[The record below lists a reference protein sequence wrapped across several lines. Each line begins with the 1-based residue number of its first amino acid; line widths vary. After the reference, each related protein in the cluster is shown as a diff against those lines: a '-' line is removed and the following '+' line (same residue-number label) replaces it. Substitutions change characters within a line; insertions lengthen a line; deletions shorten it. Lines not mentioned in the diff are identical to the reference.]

1 MQSPNKLFLKFKNDS
16 KFHVID
22 GNKNTI
28 GAAYE
33 IPDAIKE
40 ARHVSNDPIDFGESY
55 AGFTR
60 VMVTE
65 KPSEA
70 ISDSETFI
78 AALAEIG
85 GMKVTKLFDDNM
97 HFIGYT
103 MNPIEEDDFIKSEIA
118 AEKHEKEITSAMSSY
133 LGDDIV
139 EVSR

>member
-1 MQSPNKLFLKFKNDS
+1 MASSIRKLYLKFMDDS
-16 KFHVID
+16 KFHVVD
-22 GNKNTI
+22 EHDNSI
-28 GAAYE
+28 GEAYE
-33 IPDAIKE
+33 VPDAVKQ
-40 ARHVSNDPIDFGESY
+40 ARLVSNAPIDFEDSY

-70 ISDSETFI
+70 IADSETFI

-103 MNPIEEDDFIKSEIA
+103 MNPIEEDDFLKAELAEAKAIEEILNSFDCYFEEEA
-118 AEKHEKEITSAMSSY
+118 
-133 LGDDIV
+133 
-139 EVSR
+139 